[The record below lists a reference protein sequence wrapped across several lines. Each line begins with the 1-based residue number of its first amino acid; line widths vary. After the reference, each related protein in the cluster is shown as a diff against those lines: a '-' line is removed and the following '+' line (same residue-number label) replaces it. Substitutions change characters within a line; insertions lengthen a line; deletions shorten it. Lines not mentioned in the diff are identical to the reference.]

1 VNARFKL
8 QKIIGIRSAFQ
19 KSSPKSTGTPSAF
32 QKSSPKIAPSPY
44 AFQKARVVNL
54 SIVNLKLGIANIE
67 RGSLPPFQLP

>member
-19 KSSPKSTGTPSAF
+19 KSPPKSTGSPS
-32 QKSSPKIAPSPY
+32 
-44 AFQKARVVNL
+44 AFQKARVVMGASNL

-67 RGSLPPFQLP
+67 IGSLAPFQLP